1 MIFFNIVKSFIERN
15 LKKKNEIHENF
26 SKRNKNS
33 EMRHDKNVIEVNK
46 ENEKLE
52 SETREKEFQKYVTY
66 YFLKKSQHQSLTKK
80 KKERSTKEK
89 EKSEKLEEI
98 DRALEEKRKD
108 LFKRMQ
114 KMDKKRTEILKSKEE
129 KILENKMERESKTIN
144 VRRRLTEMEEVEGE
158 KRRDILDY
166 QHELMNRSLKL
177 NDANHNKKRF
187 NTGENTITN
196 QMAIQRHMM
205 TFMKK
210 LNTLK
215 SQSITK
221 KSLEKRIKI
230 FKELKRQEAE
240 RKRREKED
248 ELLYKDH

>member
-15 LKKKNEIHENF
+15 QKKKNEIHENF

-144 VRRRLTEMEEVEGE
+144 VRRRLTEMEEIEGE

-166 QHELMNRSLKL
+166 QQEMMNRSLKL

-240 RKRREKED
+240 RKKREKED

>member
-1 MIFFNIVKSFIERN
+1 
-15 LKKKNEIHENF
+15 
-26 SKRNKNS
+26 
-33 EMRHDKNVIEVNK
+33 MRHDKNVIEVNK